1 MEKNMQGI
9 QPQSLNDN
17 ELVNAA
23 LLFFDPEIGM
33 PVAFQKEVVRRLAS
47 YIQDAHINTTDYKAD
62 PNQLPLFD

>member
-1 MEKNMQGI
+1 MQGI

-47 YIQDAHINTTDYKAD
+47 YIQDAHINTTDYKATPD
-62 PNQLPLFD
+62 QLPLFD